1 MARTTKA
8 QREAEHFHER
18 ITALLSDPDWLYYEH
33 IRGWLEKLSKRDP
46 RFGYSTAERAA
57 VARVFAARSLFEEW
71 AGYSVSELITAAARY
86 IADFSYED
94 ELFVKELQSR
104 NCTMLRLDD
113 MRQLVGICRLSG
125 IDIPRFR
132 PDIDTIFD
140 EAA

>member
-1 MARTTKA
+1 MARTTKSA
-8 QREAEHFHER
+8 ARGGTLSRADNR
-18 ITALLSDPDWLYYEH
+18 APSSDPDWLYYER

-71 AGYSVSELITAAARY
+71 AGYSVSAELITAAARY

-113 MRQLVGICRLSG
+113 MRQLVGICPSLWHRHSEIQTG
-125 IDIPRFR
+125 H
-132 PDIDTIFD
+132 
-140 EAA
+140 